1 MKQAFGWSLPD
12 DDTHFEYY
20 FNKQG
25 HGDYQKKQRDKAL
38 SYVEKFDFALDI
50 GGHIGLWSRPLTE
63 KFDRV
68 VAFEPYLPYIDL
80 FTLNAPKAEIIKVA
94 LGELD
99 GSARIIAPPANS
111 GAAYLSDA
119 AYLENSTGCEE
130 GNRVHIVTLDSFGY
144 DNVDFIKIDC
154 EGYEFPIVLGAAET
168 LKRCNPVVIVEQKQ
182 HKTHD
187 NWWGKTAAVEFMINI
202 LDYRV
207 VSRVLNDWVLKK
219 L

>member
-1 MKQAFGWSLPD
+1 VKQAFGWSLPD

-25 HGDYQKKQRDKAL
+25 HGNYQKEQRDKAL
-38 SYVEKFDFALDI
+38 SYVEKFDFALDV

-63 KFDRV
+63 KFNRV
-68 VAFEPYLPYIDL
+68 VAFEPCQDYIDL

-99 GSARIIAPPANS
+99 GSARLMNQMDNS
-111 GAAYLSDA
+111 GAT
-119 AYLENSTGCEE
+119 YLEE
-130 GNRVHIVTLDSFGY
+130 GEGVHVVTLDSFGY

-182 HKTHD
+182 HKTHS

>member
-1 MKQAFGWSLPD
+1 MKQAFGWSLPN

-25 HGDYQKKQRDKAL
+25 HAEYQKEQRDKAL
-38 SYVEKFDFALDI
+38 SYVEKFDFALDV

-63 KFDRV
+63 KFSRV
-68 VAFEPYLPYIDL
+68 VAFEPYQPYIDL
-80 FTLNAPKAEIIKVA
+80 FTLNAPKAEVIKVA

-99 GSARIIAPPANS
+99 GSARLVNQIDNS
-111 GAAYLSDA
+111 GAT
-119 AYLENSTGCEE
+119 YLEE
-130 GNRVHIVTLDSFGY
+130 GEGVHVVTLDSFGY

-154 EGYEFPIVLGAAET
+154 EGYEFPVVMGAAET

-182 HKTHD
+182 HKTHS